1 MSFMQPEIV
10 HGLWLRVDTMSGT
23 WFVPED
29 LVGPVFLK
37 QDVLY
42 EVEWDNL
49 EPDSKLR
56 ALVNDLEDFIEADR
70 TEIFELPIFHWMA
83 SSSCSSSG
91 NTPVIHSTTAS
102 QATQDRLRSTTRTNC
117 EVGKLAR
124 NTRTVSRMT
133 ASDTSTGTMM

>member
-23 WFVPED
+23 WWVPED

-37 QDVLY
+37 QAVLY

-56 ALVNDLEDFIEADR
+56 ALVNDLEDYVEADR
-70 TEIFELPIFHWMA
+70 TELYELTLVEGWGGRMSAPGYTDCTEW
-83 SSSCSSSG
+83 
-91 NTPVIHSTTAS
+91 
-102 QATQDRLRSTTRTNC
+102 
-117 EVGKLAR
+117 
-124 NTRTVSRMT
+124 TVLPEREDVEAVLEDMYGE
-133 ASDTSTGTMM
+133 DND

>member
-49 EPDSKLR
+49 EEDSKLR
-56 ALVNDLEDFIEADR
+56 ALVIDLEDFVEADR
-70 TEIFELPIFHWMA
+70 TEIYELTLVEGWGGRMSAPGYM
-83 SSSCSSSG
+83 
-91 NTPVIHSTTAS
+91 
-102 QATQDRLRSTTRTNC
+102 DRT
-117 EVGKLAR
+117 EW
-124 NTRTVSRMT
+124 TVLPEREDVEAVPEDMYGDS
-133 ASDTSTGTMM
+133 AD